1 MENDAFDLGT
11 EFGLNI
17 AELAG
22 NVAGY
27 TIEQL
32 ISALNATTTLTKLTV
47 SSDPFLGLTPPLNIR
62 RVMEPLGR
70 CIANLRNQNEHHP
83 LKAVEFTMVEIDVVR
98 QFLVAMKQFGVF
110 RVQIQDLN
118 PLPIHILLDFCR
130 DNRYLKVLDLRL
142 FTLVS
147 LPPSAQPQNP
157 NGDSATTLNLDKLIL
172 SHVRCKTTTTAT
184 SFARLLSHMSV
195 LALELG
201 ALLDEYD
208 LFKMPSVEVLTVY
221 AGSETKHFQ
230 AALEAGMST
239 VTRLTVDFMPL
250 DDENETTKKLKSLT
264 HMIRGAVKLRSLTI
278 HNHSSRN
285 QLCPPR
291 QLFQALEACASI
303 TEIHV
308 NHDDG
313 YPHDFTEPEV
323 QQLRQ
328 ITARNSELGQFVGN
342 PSTFPNDKLLIL
354 MLQLDECPSGLYM
367 LARRLPEVFSF
378 EKGNCLFPS
387 MEPNLTRKLRKRR
400 KISYKA

>member
-1 MENDAFDLGT
+1 MENDALDLGT
-11 EFGLNI
+11 QFWLDI
-17 AELAG
+17 G
-22 NVAGY
+22 NQTDITVA
-27 TIEQL
+27 QL
-32 ISALNATTTLTKLTV
+32 ITALNATTTLTRLVV
-47 SSDPFLGLTPPLNIR
+47 SCYDSSVNVDSR
-62 RVMEPLGR
+62 RVVEPLCR
-70 CIANLRNQNEHHP
+70 CLADLRLQNEHHP
-83 LKAVEFTMVEIDVVR
+83 LKAIHFHYLDSDSVG
-98 QFLVAMKQFGVF
+98 QFLVALKQFGIT
-110 RVQIQDLN
+110 RVLLR
-118 PLPIHILLDFCR
+118 LPINRMSFPIHFFMDLCR
-130 DNRYLKVLDLRL
+130 DNSKLKVLNLKNVT
-142 FTLVS
+142 FTGQVAAD
-147 LPPSAQPQNP
+147 PIGGSAT
-157 NGDSATTLNLDKLIL
+157 TTLNLDKLIL
-172 SHVRCKTTTTAT
+172 NEINFDTK
-184 SFARLLSHMSV
+184 FAANNFAHLLSHMSV

-230 AALEAGMST
+230 AVLEAGMST